1 MNSLKTKAAVFPS
14 IAILTTILCLC
25 CGSHAISQPDTK
37 AVSMKIRGD
46 RFFKL
51 KDYDLVVITLDKK
64 FLSER
69 YKAIGKISPDS
80 TPKKIK
86 LRTAGDPLPTT
97 GVKFRTLVLPKK
109 SITDIIKELS
119 SDPYSIDLSSPDA
132 LNYFIVFSP
141 CKETDASGSY
151 INYSI
156 KARKKNSK
164 SLYAVKTRP
173 NPCPPCTY

>member
-1 MNSLKTKAAVFPS
+1 MNSLKTKATAFAL
-14 IAILTTILCLC
+14 IAIQTTILCLC
-25 CGSHAISQPDTK
+25 CGYTAISQSDTK

-51 KDYDLVVITLDKK
+51 KDYDLVVITLDRK
-64 FLSER
+64 FISER

-97 GVKFRTLVLPKK
+97 GVKFRTLVLSKK
-109 SITDIIKELS
+109 SITDFITDLLNS
-119 SDPYSIDLSSPDA
+119 ADHIDLGSAEGTD
-132 LNYFIVFSP
+132 YFIVFTP

-156 KARKKNSK
+156 QARKKNSK
-164 SLYAVKTRP
+164 SLYAAKARP